1 MDIKNI
7 DWAAT
12 DALCFDMDGTLWDA
26 VDSYCEIWNRC
37 FCKVGMDRVVARQEL
52 IACMGLNLHE
62 ILRRLC
68 GGVPMPDADAFLSD
82 IEREEIR
89 LMPVLGGKPYPGVA
103 EGLERLSKKYKILL
117 LSNCGENGLE
127 NLMNF
132 LGIRALVTE
141 AVTYGATHRDKNE
154 NLTALAEKYSLRQ
167 LVYVGDTEGDCR
179 QTHIAG
185 MPFVFAS
192 YGSGHCD
199 NADMTVGSFE
209 ELVETFDKIK

>member
-37 FCKVGMDRVVARQEL
+37 FRKVGMDRVVARQEL

-167 LVYVGDTEGDCR
+167 ARLCGRHRRRLPSDTYCRDAVCFRLVWFR
-179 QTHIAG
+179 
-185 MPFVFAS
+185 P
-192 YGSGHCD
+192 
-199 NADMTVGSFE
+199 
-209 ELVETFDKIK
+209 L